1 MKNKYKINEILDAVN
16 IILNQKDNV
25 TEKKEE
31 TVLRLVDEIKEN
43 KVNVD
48 KIPQTTESIIAQA
61 EEYLKK
67 GGLSNVRVRCQGLT
81 ARIEIPQKELKLFFN
96 KYNFNELVKYF
107 SNLGFNCTSL
117 DLEGLISGKL
127 NR

>member
-43 KVNVD
+43 KVNLD

-61 EEYLKK
+61 EKYLKK
-67 GGLSNVRVRCQGLT
+67 
-81 ARIEIPQKELKLFFN
+81 
-96 KYNFNELVKYF
+96 
-107 SNLGFNCTSL
+107 
-117 DLEGLISGKL
+117 
-127 NR
+127 